1 MVVLVLLLTTK
12 SHTILTLGNMTA
24 LIARVIETLVPPVEQ
39 SQVQSLEFA
48 ALVVSYLPSGSSSLE
63 ELDLQAR

>member
-1 MVVLVLLLTTK
+1 
-12 SHTILTLGNMTA
+12 MTA
-24 LIARVIETLVPPVEQ
+24 LIARDIETQVLPVEQ

-48 ALVVSYLPSGSSSLE
+48 ALVASYLPFGSSSLE